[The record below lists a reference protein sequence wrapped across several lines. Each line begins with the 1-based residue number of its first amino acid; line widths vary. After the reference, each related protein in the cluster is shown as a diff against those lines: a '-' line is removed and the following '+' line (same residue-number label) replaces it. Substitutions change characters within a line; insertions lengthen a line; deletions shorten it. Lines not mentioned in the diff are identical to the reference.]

1 MVNFYAFNDIIFEF
15 AGEGIPMDD
24 NKEKDVFTTNADGR
38 IRNQKRN
45 PRLDNNYYK
54 WGLTVF
60 LTFLACMFAFYILF
74 YNAQLRAGINRINK
88 ILSPV
93 YVGFIIAYLFSPLL
107 NMLEN
112 KVMYPLYK
120 KIKFIK
126 DEKKMPLARGTSII
140 VIIIFSFFLV
150 YAIVQIMLKQV
161 IPSLLSIVSNISIY
175 LDNLTKWANKLLQDN
190 PDLNS
195 FVMKDLN
202 RFSDDIEI
210 WVNEKFKSITG
221 KIVTSLSQ
229 GFLEFLLKMWNFIIG
244 FIISI
249 YVLWSKERH
258 VARSKKIVYAT
269 FSRETA
275 NAIVEAFR
283 YTHRTFIGFFF
294 GKIVDSI
301 IIGLICFIGC
311 TIMQIPYAIL
321 ISIIV
326 GVTNIIPFFGPYF
339 GAIPSTILIFAFDP
353 LHPGKA
359 LAFMIFIVILQQFDG
374 NWLGPRI
381 LSTSTGLSGFWII
394 FSITLFG
401 GLFKVFG
408 MVIGVPV
415 FAVLYAGFRQF
426 NRNRLKKKGYPYKTG
441 DYLNVGTINEDGTV
455 NPIPP
460 VEKRQHKEGFIS
472 SFISRNKNKK
482 EKKSQDK

>member
-1 MVNFYAFNDIIFEF
+1 MRLS
-15 AGEGIPMDD
+15 GEGNPMED
-24 NKEKDVFTTNADGR
+24 NKEKDIFTTNAEGR
-38 IRNQKRN
+38 IRNQKKN
-45 PRLDNNYYK
+45 PRLNNTYYK
-54 WGLTVF
+54 WGLTIF
-60 LTFLACMFAFYILF
+60 LTFLACMLCFYVVF
-74 YNAQLRAGINRINK
+74 KNAELRAGIHKINK

-112 KVMYPLYK
+112 KVMYPIYK

-126 DEKKMPLARGTSII
+126 EENKKPLARGTSII
-140 VIIIFSFFLV
+140 FIIIFSIILV
-150 YAIVQIMLKQV
+150 YAVVQIMLKQV
-161 IPSLLSIVSNISIY
+161 IPSLISIVSNINIY
-175 LDNLTKWANKLLQDN
+175 LDNLTRWANKLLEDN

-195 FVMKDLN
+195 FIMKDLN
-202 RFSDDIEI
+202 RFSDDITL
-210 WVNEKFKSITG
+210 WVNEKFKTVTANV
-221 KIVTSLSQ
+221 VTSLSQ
-229 GFLEFLLKMWNFIIG
+229 GFLSFLLKLWNFIIG

-258 VARSKKIVYAT
+258 VARSKKIVYAV
-269 FSRETA
+269 FSREIA

-283 YTHRTFIGFFF
+283 FTHRTFIGFFF
-294 GKIVDSI
+294 GKIIDSV

-311 TIMQIPYAIL
+311 TFMQIPYAIL

-359 LAFMIFIVILQQFDG
+359 LAFVVFVVILQQFDG
-374 NWLGPRI
+374 NFLGPKI
-381 LSTSTGLSGFWII
+381 LSTSTGLSGFWVI

-401 GLFKVFG
+401 GLFGVFG

-426 NRNRLKKKGYPYKTG
+426 NRNRLKKKGFPYKTNE
-441 DYLNVGTINEDGTV
+441 YLTVGTINEDGTV

-460 VEKRQHKEGFIS
+460 FEKRPQKEGFITS
-472 SFISRNKNKK
+472 LIKRSKNKQ
-482 EKKSQDK
+482 EKKK

>member
-1 MVNFYAFNDIIFEF
+1 ME
-15 AGEGIPMDD
+15 D
-24 NKEKDVFTTNADGR
+24 NKEKDIFTTNAEGR
-38 IRNQKRN
+38 IRNQKIN
-45 PRLDNNYYK
+45 PRLNNTYYK
-54 WGLTVF
+54 WGLTIF
-60 LTFLACMFAFYILF
+60 LTFLACMLCFYF
-74 YNAQLRAGINRINK
+74 VFKNAELRASIHKINK

-112 KVMYPLYK
+112 KVMYPIYK
-120 KIKFIK
+120 KIRFIK
-126 DEKKMPLARGTSII
+126 EENKMPLARGTSII
-140 VIIIFSFFLV
+140 VIIIFSIILV
-150 YAIVQIMLKQV
+150 YAIVQIMLRQV
-161 IPSLLSIVSNISIY
+161 IPSIISIVSNINIY
-175 LDNLTKWANKLLQDN
+175 LDNLTRWANKLLEDN

-195 FVMKDLN
+195 FIMKDLN
-202 RFSDDIEI
+202 RFSDDITV
-210 WVNEKFKSITG
+210 WVNEKFKTVTANV
-221 KIVTSLSQ
+221 VTSLSQ
-229 GFLEFLLKMWNFIIG
+229 GFLQFLLKLWNFIIG

-258 VARSKKIVYAT
+258 VARSKKIVYAV
-269 FSRETA
+269 FSREIA

-283 YTHRTFIGFFF
+283 FTHRTFIGFFF
-294 GKIVDSI
+294 GKIIDSL

-359 LAFMIFIVILQQFDG
+359 LAFVVFVVILQQFDG
-374 NWLGPRI
+374 NFLGPRI
-381 LSTSTGLSGFWII
+381 LSTSTGLSGFWVI

-401 GLFKVFG
+401 GLFGVFG

-415 FAVLYAGFRQF
+415 FAVMYAGFRQF
-426 NRNRLKKKGYPYKTG
+426 NRTRLKKKGYPYKTNE
-441 DYLNVGTINEDGTV
+441 YLTVGTINEDGSV

-460 VEKRQHKEGFIS
+460 IEKRPQKVGFIAS
-472 SFISRNKNKK
+472 AIKRSRNKQ
-482 EKKSQDK
+482 EKKK

>member
-1 MVNFYAFNDIIFEF
+1 ME
-15 AGEGIPMDD
+15 D
-24 NKEKDVFTTNADGR
+24 NKEKDIFTTNAEGR
-38 IRNQKRN
+38 IRNQKKN
-45 PRLDNNYYK
+45 PRLDNAYYK
-54 WGLTVF
+54 WGLTIF

-112 KVMYPLYK
+112 KVMYPLYR

-126 DEKKMPLARGTSII
+126 EENKMPLARGTSII

-161 IPSLLSIVSNISIY
+161 IPSLISIVSNINIY
-175 LDNLTKWANKLLQDN
+175 LDNLTRWANKLLRDN

-202 RFSDDIEI
+202 RFSDDIEL

-229 GFLEFLLKMWNFIIG
+229 GFLEFLLKLWNFIIG

-426 NRNRLKKKGYPYKTG
+426 NRNRLKKKGYHYKTG

-460 VEKRQHKEGFIS
+460 VEKHTQKEGFIS
-472 SFISRNKNKK
+472 SLIARNKNRK

>member
-1 MVNFYAFNDIIFEF
+1 ME
-15 AGEGIPMDD
+15 D
-24 NKEKDVFTTNADGR
+24 NKEKDIFTTNSDGR
-38 IRNQKRN
+38 IRNQKKN
-45 PRLDNNYYK
+45 PRFDNAYYK
-54 WGLTVF
+54 WGLTIF
-60 LTFLACMFAFYILF
+60 LTFLACMLSFYILF
-74 YNAQLRAGINRINK
+74 YNEELRAGIHKINK

-112 KVMYPLYK
+112 KVMYPIFK
-120 KIKFIK
+120 KIKFLK
-126 DEKKMPLARGTSII
+126 EENRKSLSRATSII
-140 VIIIFSFFLV
+140 VIIILSIILV
-150 YAIVQIMLKQV
+150 YAIIQIMLKQV
-161 IPSLLSIVSNISIY
+161 APSLLSIVSNINIY
-175 LDNLTKWANKLLQDN
+175 LDNITKWANKLLEDN
-190 PDLNS
+190 PDLNK

-202 RFSDDIEI
+202 RFSDDIEL
-210 WVNEKFKSITG
+210 WVNDKFKTVTG
-221 KIVTSLSQ
+221 NLVSAVSQ
-229 GFLEFLLKMWNFIIG
+229 SFLTFLLKLWNFIIG

-258 VARSKKIVYAT
+258 VARTKKIVYAT

-283 YTHRTFIGFFF
+283 FTHRTFIGFFF
-294 GKIVDSI
+294 GKIVDSV

-311 TIMQIPYAIL
+311 TLMQIPYAIL
-321 ISIIV
+321 VSIIV

-359 LAFMIFIVILQQFDG
+359 LAFIIFIIILQQFDG
-374 NWLGPRI
+374 NFLGPRI
-381 LSTSTGLSGFWII
+381 LSTSTGLSGFWVI

-401 GLFKVFG
+401 GLFGVFG

-426 NRNRLKKKGYPYKTG
+426 NRNRLKKKGFPYKTNE
-441 DYLNVGTINEDGTV
+441 YLTVGTINEDGSI

-460 VEKRQHKEGFIS
+460 IEKRPQKEGVIS
-472 SFISRNKNKK
+472 SLINRSKNKK
-482 EKKSQDK
+482 EKKSDN

>member
-1 MVNFYAFNDIIFEF
+1 
-15 AGEGIPMDD
+15 MDD
-24 NKEKDVFTTNADGR
+24 NKEKDVFTTNSEGR
-38 IRNQKRN
+38 IRNQRKN
-45 PRLDNNYYK
+45 PRLNNNYYK

-60 LTFLACMFAFYILF
+60 LTFLACMLSFYILF
-74 YNAQLRAGINRINK
+74 YNAQLLAGIRRINK

-112 KVMYPLYK
+112 KVMYPILK
-120 KIKFIK
+120 KFRFIK
-126 DEKKMPLARGTSII
+126 EDNRMPLARGLSII
-140 VIIIFSFFLV
+140 MIIIFSIVLV
-150 YAIVQIMLKQV
+150 YAVIQIMLKQV
-161 IPSLLSIVSNISIY
+161 IPSIISIVSNINIY
-175 LDNLTKWANKLLQDN
+175 LNNITRWANKLLEDN

-202 RFSDDIEI
+202 RFSDDIEL
-210 WVNEKFKSITG
+210 WVNEKFKSVTANV
-221 KIVTSLSQ
+221 VTSLSQ
-229 GFLEFLLKMWNFIIG
+229 GFLSFLLKLWNFIIG

-258 VARSKKIVYAT
+258 VARTKKIVYSL

-301 IIGLICFIGC
+301 IIGMICFIGC
-311 TIMQIPYAIL
+311 TLMQIPYAIL
-321 ISIIV
+321 VSIIV

-359 LAFMIFIVILQQFDG
+359 LAFIIFIVILQQFDG
-374 NWLGPRI
+374 NYLGPRI
-381 LSTSTGLSGFWII
+381 LSTSTGLSGFWVI

-441 DYLNVGTINEDGTV
+441 DYLNVGTINEDGSV

-460 VEKRQHKEGFIS
+460 FEKKPQKEGFIS
-472 SFISRNKNKK
+472 SLFKRSGKKK
-482 EKKSQDK
+482 EKKDS

>member
-1 MVNFYAFNDIIFEF
+1 ME
-15 AGEGIPMDD
+15 D
-24 NKEKDVFTTNADGR
+24 NKEKDIFTTNAEGR
-38 IRNQKRN
+38 IRNQKKN
-45 PRLDNNYYK
+45 PRLDNAYYK
-54 WGLTVF
+54 WGLTIF
-60 LTFLACMFAFYILF
+60 LTFLACMLSFYFLF
-74 YNAQLRAGINRINK
+74 YNAELRAGIHKINK

-112 KVMYPLYK
+112 KVMYPIFK
-120 KIKFIK
+120 KIKFMK
-126 DEKKMPLARGTSII
+126 EESKKSLSRASSI
-140 VIIIFSFFLV
+140 VIIIILSIVLV

-161 IPSLLSIVSNISIY
+161 IPSLISIVSNINIY
-175 LDNLTKWANKLLQDN
+175 LDNLTRWANKLLQDN

-202 RFSDDIEI
+202 RFSDDIEL
-210 WVNEKFKSITG
+210 WVNEKFKSVTANV
-221 KIVTSLSQ
+221 VTSLSQ
-229 GFLEFLLKMWNFIIG
+229 GFLAFLLKLWNFIIG

-258 VARSKKIVYAT
+258 VARSKKIVYAI

-311 TIMQIPYAIL
+311 TLMQIPYAIL
-321 ISIIV
+321 VSIIV

-339 GAIPSTILIFAFDP
+339 GGIPSTILIFAFDP

-359 LAFMIFIVILQQFDG
+359 LAFIVFIIVLQQFDG
-374 NWLGPRI
+374 NFLGPRI
-381 LSTSTGLSGFWII
+381 LSTSTGLSGFWVI

-401 GLFKVFG
+401 GLFGVFG

-415 FAVLYAGFRQF
+415 FAVIYAGCRQLG
-426 NRNRLKKKGYPYKTG
+426 RNRLKKKGYPYKTG
-441 DYLNVGTINEDGTV
+441 EYLEVGTINEDGSV

-460 VEKRQHKEGFIS
+460 VEKPKQKE
-472 SFISRNKNKK
+472 SFFLSAFKK
-482 EKKSQDK
+482 KKDKKASDQK